1 LIDLEPRVIQGIMQA
16 PYGAL
21 YNPENIY
28 LSNDGG
34 GAGNNWAFGYSS
46 GMAIKE
52 DLMELIDREAEAADS
67 LEVNCFLNVDLLIR
81 DLYYATLLPVE
92 LVLG

>member
-1 LIDLEPRVIQGIMQA
+1 MQA

-67 LEVNCFLNVDLLIR
+67 LEVNCWWNFDLLLR
-81 DLYYATLLPVE
+81 DLCFAIRLLVE
-92 LVLG
+92 LAPA